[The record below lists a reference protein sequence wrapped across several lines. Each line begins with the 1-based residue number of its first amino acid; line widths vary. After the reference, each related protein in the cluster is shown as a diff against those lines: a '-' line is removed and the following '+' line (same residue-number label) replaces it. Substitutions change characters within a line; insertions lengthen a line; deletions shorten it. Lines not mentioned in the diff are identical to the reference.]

1 MELCSCGGVMSEA
14 KNFTF
19 TNPEFKS
26 FTVGLYLFA
35 KRRRHKLF
43 GKASKSLPNRL
54 CLSCTPFV
62 CERCGRVEAILS
74 PEDFEVFTKV
84 EADSDFS
91 ETVECIKQ
99 SGVSKSSKRKA
110 VVAEEA
116 DENFFEKVKKMED
129 SLLNDKSSSG
139 KEA

>member
-1 MELCSCGGVMSEA
+1 MEMCSCGGVMSEA

-54 CLSCTPFV
+54 CLSCTPYV

-74 PEDFEVFTKV
+74 PEDFEVFTRV

-91 ETVECIKQ
+91 AEKPKK
-99 SGVSKSSKRKA
+99 SGVSKASKRKA

-129 SLLNDKSSSG
+129 SLLNDESSSW

>member
-1 MELCSCGGVMSEA
+1 MSEA

-54 CLSCTPFV
+54 CLSCTPYV
-62 CERCGRVEAILS
+62 CGRCGRVEAILS

-91 ETVECIKQ
+91 VKMEKK
-99 SGVSKSSKRKA
+99 SGVVKA
-110 VVAEEA
+110 VNAKEA
-116 DENFFEKVKKMED
+116 DSNFYEKVKKMED
-129 SLLNDKSSSG
+129 SLLNDESSSG